1 MILIGLIMNIGNSI
15 SRYKSN
21 NKKGAE
27 GGEHIKHYLIE
38 YRTLDGE
45 HEYTEYA
52 VTTARTYNNAERRAK
67 KGKASFNRYG
77 WEEFCSLDGIQEIPV
92 ADYEVL
98 KKYFTEI

>member
-1 MILIGLIMNIGNSI
+1 M
-15 SRYKSN
+15 
-21 NKKGAE
+21 
-27 GGEHIKHYLIE
+27 KHYLIE

-52 VTTARTYNNAERRAK
+52 VTASRTYNNSEKRAK

-98 KKYFTEI
+98 KKYLTKI